1 MLNSARWR
9 TLIAEVRLVGGS
21 SLKTIP
27 LIFFFM
33 LISVF
38 LELSGV
44 ILIAPFVGLLMGNSL
59 SMLPAPILSLLG
71 SDPLKTVGILIVV
84 VYLTKAIA
92 TLILQGTITR
102 MSETIRGNVMTRLLD
117 AYQHRPYRIHL
128 EQPSSDLIN
137 RLLWYS
143 NAFATGFV
151 GATLRFLSDALVF
164 LVISVTIALA
174 NPKAML
180 LLGTVL
186 VLVFTFVQFYIK
198 DRLARAS
205 AIQARMTSEVMHSST
220 QALAGLREVRIL
232 GCESYF
238 LARLTAACRGLVE
251 GSRQQTVLTM
261 IPRQSIEFT
270 MVTFIVVLV
279 FLSRYLNADDPNLLP
294 FLGLMGAAAI
304 RLMPASTSLLTSFNQ
319 VRSNRFAV
327 GALARDLSQRGESTT
342 GVPQLNQLL
351 PATKS
356 QLKVKREPFTNLS
369 VRGISFAYSSK
380 APKVIDNLSF
390 DIKAGE
396 TVGLVGNSGAG
407 KSTLADL
414 LLGFLEP
421 TNGEIYINGSSLK
434 AGGVTAMAHWQSMV
448 AYIPQQS
455 YLTDDTLRR
464 NVALGVHDEEID
476 DAAVI
481 KALEDA
487 QLGAVLRQ
495 LPNGLDTEL
504 GERGVRFSGGQRQR
518 VSIARALYH
527 DREFLVLDEATSA
540 LDVETEREIVETIR
554 ALSGRKTILLIAHR
568 ETTLA
573 VCSRLLRLGA
583 QQKTPMEIPVVD
595 AKAAPQ

>member
-1 MLNSARWR
+1 MMSWPRLR
-9 TLIAEVRLVGGS
+9 TLIAEVKLVGGS

-27 LIFFFM
+27 IIFALM
-33 LISVF
+33 SISVI
-38 LELSGV
+38 LELTGV
-44 ILIAPFVGLLMGNSL
+44 VLIAPFVGLLMGNSL
-59 SMLPAPILSLLG
+59 SMLPKSLLEFLG
-71 SDPLKTVGILIVV
+71 PDPLKTVGILIVV
-84 VYLTKAIA
+84 IFFTKAVS

-102 MSETIRGNVMTRLLD
+102 MSESIRGNVMIRLLD

-128 EQPSSDLIN
+128 EQPSSELIN
-137 RLLWYS
+137 RLVWYT
-143 NAFATGFV
+143 NAFANGFV
-151 GATLRFLSDALVF
+151 GASLRFLSDALVL
-164 LVISVTIALA
+164 LVISVTIAIA
-174 NPKAML
+174 NPRAML
-180 LLGTVL
+180 LLGL
-186 VLVFTFVQFYIK
+186 VLFFVFSFVQLYVK
-198 DRLARAS
+198 DKLARATS
-205 AIQARMTSEVMHSST
+205 IQARMTSEVIHSGT

-232 GCESYF
+232 GCEDYF
-238 LARLTAACRGLVE
+238 LARLSNACKGLVE

-270 MVTFIVVLV
+270 MVSFIVVLV
-279 FLSRYLNADDPNLLP
+279 FLSRYFDTSDPNLLP

-327 GALARDLSQRGESTT
+327 AALARDLSQRGDSAVSSTLAGLIT
-342 GVPQLNQLL
+342 AKAPQASRPREKFTQLE
-351 PATKS
+351 AID
-356 QLKVKREPFTNLS
+356 V
-369 VRGISFAYSSK
+369 SFAYSATS
-380 APKVIDNLSF
+380 PQVILHQNF
-390 DIKAGE
+390 VIKAGE

-407 KSTLADL
+407 KSTLADI

-421 TNGEIYINGSSLK
+421 TGGEILINGCSLK
-434 AGGVTAMAHWQSMV
+434 SGGAAAMASWQSMV

-464 NVALGVHDEEID
+464 NVALGVADADID
-476 DAAVI
+476 DAAVF

-487 QLGAVLRQ
+487 QLGSMLRQ
-495 LPNGLDTEL
+495 LPKGLDTEL

-573 VCSRLLRLGA
+573 VCSRLLRLGP
-583 QQKTPMEIPVVD
+583 QQSAPLEIPE
-595 AKAAPQ
+595 ANQKAAAP

>member
-1 MLNSARWR
+1 MMNLPRLR
-9 TLIAEVRLVGGS
+9 TLIAEVKLVGGS

-27 LIFFFM
+27 IIFVLM
-33 LISVF
+33 SISVF
-38 LELSGV
+38 LELAGV
-44 ILIAPFVGLLMGNSL
+44 VLIAPFVGLLMGNTL
-59 SMLPAPILSLLG
+59 SMLPQSVLNFLG
-71 SDPLKTVGILIVV
+71 PDPLKTVGILIVIIFF
-84 VYLTKAIA
+84 TKAVS
-92 TLILQGTITR
+92 TLVLQGTITR
-102 MSETIRGNVMTRLLD
+102 MSESIRGNVMTRLLD

-128 EQPSSDLIN
+128 EQPSSELIN
-137 RLLWYS
+137 RLVWYT
-143 NAFATGFV
+143 NAFANGFV
-151 GATLRFLSDALVF
+151 GASLRFLSDALVL
-164 LVISVTIALA
+164 LVISITIAVA

-180 LLGTVL
+180 LLGVVL
-186 VLVFTFVQFYIK
+186 IVVFSFVQLYIK
-198 DRLARAS
+198 DKLARATS
-205 AIQARMTSEVMHSST
+205 TQARMTAEVIHSGT

-232 GCESYF
+232 GCEDYF
-238 LARLTAACRGLVE
+238 LARLSRACKGLVE

-270 MVTFIVVLV
+270 MVSFIVVLV
-279 FLSRYLNADDPNLLP
+279 FLSRYLDASDPNLLP

-319 VRSNRFAV
+319 VRGNRFAV
-327 GALARDLSQRGESTT
+327 AALARDLSQRGD
-342 GVPQLNQLL
+342 
-351 PATKS
+351 AA
-356 QLKVKREPFTNLS
+356 VKPTVASLSSIKKTQKPPERKAFTELDARS
-369 VRGISFAYSSK
+369 ISFAYSANGPLIIEK
-380 APKVIDNLSF
+380 QSF
-390 DIKAGE
+390 VIKAGE

-407 KSTLADL
+407 KSTLADI

-421 TNGEIYINGSSLK
+421 TQGEILINGSSLK
-434 AGGVTAMAHWQSMV
+434 AGGTAAMASWQSMV

-464 NVALGVHDEEID
+464 NVALGVADADID
-476 DAAVI
+476 DDAVR

-487 QLGAVLRQ
+487 QLGSVLRQ
-495 LPNGLDTEL
+495 LPKGLDTEL

-573 VCSRLLRLGA
+573 VCSRLMRLCP
-583 QQKTPMEIPVVD
+583 QQRAPMEIP
-595 AKAAPQ
+595 ATT